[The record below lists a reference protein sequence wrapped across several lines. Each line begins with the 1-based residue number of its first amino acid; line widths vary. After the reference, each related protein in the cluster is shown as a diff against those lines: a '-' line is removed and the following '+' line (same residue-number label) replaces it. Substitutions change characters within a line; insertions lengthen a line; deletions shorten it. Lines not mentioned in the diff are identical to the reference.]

1 MPDQVIAPN
10 GYHEAVAEGY
20 GFFKA
25 MAASDGM
32 AIAPPAAAVNTDDHG
47 SGYSAFMH
55 KQAELT
61 NYLYSVVLQGDID
74 DAAEELLLLQLFR
87 HFEREWTAEIANRKA
102 YKGLAEERAGKLKAR
117 FGEEHIPDTD
127 SGGNQL
133 RDVDELVHDWHRAT
147 SLLTE
152 ALVQKRLH
160 GVAHVRAALAQKA
173 APVLD
178 EDGNFVMV
186 KARDEAGRFRFD
198 EDSQP
203 VMVPKTAPL
212 TCRERLKRAREEA
225 ERVRYEVAELPPNH
239 NQYFWARIESLQ
251 IDIDNNFDVQLG
263 IPVRDYTD
271 VKARLLSGIPFHQL
285 IDQFPWAFQELYAR
299 VRVSLKG
306 KDWRD
311 YLTTNQIQ
319 QWPYDRRPPKGK
331 NGIMDNMKDFFG
343 GGGEDD
349 EDQPDTVEE
358 DQRPNKRRNWGG
370 GKNNKKQRSQGRRR

>member
-1 MPDQVIAPN
+1 MTTEIAVPN
-10 GYHEAVAEGY
+10 GWHDLVGESYGLFSDLNFNGVEIPVPQGTGKEG
-20 GFFKA
+20 
-25 MAASDGM
+25 
-32 AIAPPAAAVNTDDHG
+32 HG
-47 SGYSAFMH
+47 DTYSAFMH

-61 NYLYSVVLQGDID
+61 NFLYSVVLQGDID

-102 YKGLAEERAGKLKAR
+102 YRGLAEERAGKLKAR
-117 FGEEHIPDTD
+117 FGEEQIPDTD

-160 GVAHVRAALAQKA
+160 GLAHVRAALAQKA

-239 NQYFWARIESLQ
+239 NQYFWARIECLQ

-271 VKARLLSGIPFHQL
+271 VKAKLLSGIPFHQL

-343 GGGEDD
+343 GGEDD

-358 DQRPNKRRNWGG
+358 DQRPNKRGKNR
-370 GKNNKKQRSQGRRR
+370 GKNNKNQQRNQGRRR